1 MDLEKYGPWALIV
14 GGSEGIG
21 AAFARKLAAGKFN
34 VALIARKV
42 EPLEALAAELRGMG
56 VEARSLSVDLSDAG
70 AIDKVR
76 TITDDIEVGLLIYN
90 AGANSIRGNFV
101 ELDPKVYRDM
111 INMTVVGQA
120 EFARHYGGLMRERGR
135 GGIILAGSSS
145 NFLGAPTLATYT
157 AAKSFSRILTE
168 SLWAECEPMNID
180 VLHMSINY
188 TDTPAMQR
196 LGYDTSSAQ
205 SPEEVAQEALDNIAN
220 GPLLIH
226 GGQKALDMAIARSQI
241 ENRGE
246 LIKSIATP
254 RRENIPHRDEG
265 ASA

>member
-21 AAFARKLAAGKFN
+21 ASLARKLAADKFN
-34 VALIARKV
+34 IAIVARKA
-42 EPLEALAAELRGMG
+42 EPLEALAGELRGMG
-56 VEARSLSVDLSDAG
+56 VEARTLSVDLSDAK

-76 TITDDIEVGLLIYN
+76 TITDDIDVGLLIYN
-90 AGANSIRGNFV
+90 ADASNIRGNFV
-101 ELDPKVYRDM
+101 ELDPKVYRDV
-111 INMTVVGQA
+111 INVTVVDQS
-120 EFARHYGGLMRERGR
+120 EFARHYGGLMRERGK

-145 NFLGAPTLATYT
+145 NFMGAPTLATYT
-157 AAKSFSRILTE
+157 AAKAYSRILTE
-168 SLWAECEPMNID
+168 ALWVECEPMGID

-205 SPEEVAQEALDNIAN
+205 SPDEVAQEALDNITN
-220 GPLLIH
+220 GPLLIL
-226 GGQKALDMAIARSQI
+226 GGEKALETAIQRSTLKG
-241 ENRGE
+241 RGE

-254 RRENIPHRDEG
+254 RRENIPQK
-265 ASA
+265 A

>member
-1 MDLEKYGPWALIV
+1 MNLEKYGPWALIV

-21 AAFARKLAAGKFN
+21 ASFARKLAADKFN
-34 VALIARKV
+34 IALVARKA
-42 EPLEALAAELRGMG
+42 EPLEALAAELRETG
-56 VEARSLSVDLSDAG
+56 VKARALSVDLSDPK

-76 TITDDIEVGLLIYN
+76 TITDDVEVGLLIYN

-101 ELDPKVYRDM
+101 ELDPKVYRDV
-111 INMTVVGQA
+111 INITVVGQA
-120 EFARHYGGLMRERGR
+120 EFSRHYGGLMRERGR

-157 AAKSFSRILTE
+157 AAKAFSRILSE
-168 SLWAECEPMNID
+168 SLWVECEPMGID

-196 LGYDTSSAQ
+196 LGYDTSTAQ
-205 SPEEVAQEALDNIAN
+205 SPDEVAQEALDNIAN
-220 GPLLIH
+220 GPLLIL
-226 GGQKALDMAIARSQI
+226 GGEKALEMAIKRSGL

-254 RRENIPHRDEG
+254 RRENIPHKT
-265 ASA
+265 